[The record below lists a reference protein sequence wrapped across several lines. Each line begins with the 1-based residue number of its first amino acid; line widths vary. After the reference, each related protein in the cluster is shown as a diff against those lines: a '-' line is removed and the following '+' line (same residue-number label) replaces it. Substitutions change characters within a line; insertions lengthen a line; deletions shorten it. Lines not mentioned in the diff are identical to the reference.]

1 MIDVQ
6 ILLLLSIE
14 FRACQYTNEHQLKNS
29 LVYDTLLPSVDGTRL
44 HLVGCSSKHN
54 LLNSIIILKKLSYV
68 SSLLE
73 RDAITSPSPPS
84 DLVTKTLTARD
95 GVGTVDPSKGVTPF
109 DTVPNKFVFILIGLI
124 GAGFVI
130 TGIWFFFIAK
140 NGGFVF
146 HENDWDDYKS
156 TVLRRKGPN
165 GTTLSGGSESTDLG
179 GGSIVHGEKKRSTWG
194 RKNKKSKKGG
204 SGMERSRYKD
214 YDEEE
219 SSLGTQSELTYSEMS
234 EVNYPRKEKR
244 NKKSRLRGGDLG
256 DVPESEY
263 GDNVA
268 DLRAYR
274 HEKPARVGGMNRE
287 SESSIWEGSTNPEGS
302 TVSDGLIKNRERS
315 PEATP
320 ERRPKKSNNKDHYKI
335 RKVIGTVQGPSS
347 SSKDNGGNANFWNRQ
362 GTTKKSSRQS
372 EADSSVTDDERIK
385 AEARKLQEKGRAA
398 QRRDFSFRVGDDNSS
413 AAASSLISA
422 RDAAAAREQERRER
436 EARRA
441 RREARKQSRSQG
453 HLAPPA
459 YSAAESSVGGSELSS
474 VREDSEVGGDTG
486 HKSYPCH
493 IPGLSS
499 ERGGHESDY
508 TEDRRKKRNGGY
520 RRE

>member
-1 MIDVQ
+1 MPVI
-6 ILLLLSIE
+6 
-14 FRACQYTNEHQLKNS
+14 
-29 LVYDTLLPSVDGTRL
+29 PS
-44 HLVGCSSKHN
+44 
-54 LLNSIIILKKLSYV
+54 YA
-68 SSLLE
+68 SSLLK
-73 RDAITSPSPPS
+73 RAAVASPSPDNVPS
-84 DLVTKTLTARD
+84 TPDIISRTLTARD
-95 GVGTVDPSKGVTPF
+95 TVGTVDPSSGVTPF
-109 DTVPNKFVFILIGLI
+109 DSVPSKFVFILIGLI

-165 GTTLSGGSESTDLG
+165 GTTLSGGSEATDLG

-214 YDEEE
+214 FDEEE
-219 SSLGTQSELTYSEMS
+219 STVGTQSELTYSEMS
-234 EVNYPRKEKR
+234 EVNYPRKEKK

-256 DVPESEY
+256 DLPESEY
-263 GDNVA
+263 GDDMG
-268 DLRAYR
+268 DLRSYR
-274 HEKPARVGGMNRE
+274 HEKAARVGGMNQE
-287 SESSIWEGSTNPEGS
+287 SESSMWEGSTNHEGS
-302 TVSDGLIKNRERS
+302 TVSDGLMQHRER
-315 PEATP
+315 TP
-320 ERRPKKSNNKDHYKI
+320 ETTPEKPKKSNNKDHYKI
-335 RKVIGTVQGPSS
+335 RKVVGTVQGPRASPTT
-347 SSKDNGGNANFWNRQ
+347 KDNGGSSSFWNRQ

-372 EADSSVTDDERIK
+372 EADSSVTDDERVK
-385 AEARKLQEKGRAA
+385 AEAQKLQDKGRAA

-413 AAASSLISA
+413 AAGSSLISA

-441 RREARKQSRSQG
+441 RREARKQGRSNS
-453 HLAPPA
+453 HLAPLPPPA

-474 VREDSEVGGDTG
+474 VREDSEVSGDTG
-486 HKSYPCH
+486 HKSYPCF

-499 ERGGHESDY
+499 ERGGNETDY

>member
-1 MIDVQ
+1 MPVI
-6 ILLLLSIE
+6 S
-14 FRACQYTNEHQLKNS
+14 
-29 LVYDTLLPSVDGTRL
+29 
-44 HLVGCSSKHN
+44 
-54 LLNSIIILKKLSYV
+54 SYV
-68 SSLLE
+68 SS
-73 RDAITSPSPPS
+73 AIKRAAIPFSQAPSIDIIPS
-84 DLVTKTLTARD
+84 APNLITKSLTARD
-95 GVGTVDPSKGVTPF
+95 VIGTVDPSKGVTPF
-109 DTVPNKFVFILIGLI
+109 ESVPNKFVFVVIGLI
-124 GAGFVI
+124 GAGFVM

-219 SSLGTQSELTYSEMS
+219 SSVGTQSEVTYSEMS
-234 EVNYPRKEKR
+234 EVNYPRKEKKH
-244 NKKSRLRGGDLG
+244 KKSRLRGGDLG
-256 DVPESEY
+256 AVPESEY
-263 GDNVA
+263 GDDIA

-274 HEKPARVGGMNRE
+274 HEKPARVGGMNQE
-287 SESSIWEGSTNPEGS
+287 SESSMWDGSTNHEGS
-302 TVSDGLIKNRERS
+302 TVSDGLLQNQER
-315 PEATP
+315 TP
-320 ERRPKKSNNKDHYKI
+320 EQIPAKKSKKSNNKDHYKI
-335 RKVIGTVQGPSS
+335 RKVIGTVQGPREAS
-347 SSKDNGGNANFWNRQ
+347 SSKDNNGGSSSFWNRQ
-362 GTTKKSSRQS
+362 TTTKKSSRQS
-372 EADSSVTDDERIK
+372 EAESSVTDDERIR
-385 AEARKLQEKGRAA
+385 AEAKKLQDKGRAA

-413 AAASSLISA
+413 AAGSSLISGG
-422 RDAAAAREQERRER
+422 DAAAVREQERHER

-441 RREARKQSRSQG
+441 RREARKQSRSQS
-453 HLAPPA
+453 HIAPPT
-459 YSAAESSVGGSELSS
+459 YSAVESSVGRSELSS
-474 VREDSEVGGDTG
+474 VREDSEVSGDTG
-486 HKSYPCH
+486 HKSYPCF

-499 ERGGHESDY
+499 ERGQESDY

>member
-1 MIDVQ
+1 MPVI
-6 ILLLLSIE
+6 S
-14 FRACQYTNEHQLKNS
+14 
-29 LVYDTLLPSVDGTRL
+29 
-44 HLVGCSSKHN
+44 
-54 LLNSIIILKKLSYV
+54 SYV
-68 SSLLE
+68 SPLLK
-73 RDAITSPSPPS
+73 RAAVAPSSPSLDIVSSAPKII
-84 DLVTKTLTARD
+84 TKALTARD
-95 GVGTVDPSKGVTPF
+95 VVPTVDPSSGVTPF
-109 DTVPNKFVFILIGLI
+109 DTVPNKFVFILLGLI

-165 GTTLSGGSESTDLG
+165 GTTLSGASESTDLG

-194 RKNKKSKKGG
+194 RKNKKSKRGG

-219 SSLGTQSELTYSEMS
+219 SSLGTQSEVTYSEMS
-234 EVNYPRKEKR
+234 EVNYPRKEKK

-263 GDNVA
+263 GDDIA

-302 TVSDGLIKNRERS
+302 TVSDGLIQNRERS
-315 PEATP
+315 PERTP
-320 ERRPKKSNNKDHYKI
+320 ERPKKSNNKDHYKI
-335 RKVIGTVQGPSS
+335 RKVIGTVQGPRVATST
-347 SSKDNGGNANFWNRQ
+347 KDNGGSSTFWTRQ
-362 GTTKKSSRQS
+362 NTTKKSSRQS

-385 AEARKLQEKGRAA
+385 AEAKKLQEKGRAA

-413 AAASSLISA
+413 AAASSLISS
-422 RDAAAAREQERRER
+422 RDAAAIKDQERRER

-441 RREARKQSRSQG
+441 RREARKQSRDRS

-474 VREDSEVGGDTG
+474 VREDSEVSGDTG
-486 HKSYPCH
+486 HKSYPCF

-499 ERGGHESDY
+499 ERGGNETDY

>member
-1 MIDVQ
+1 MPVI
-6 ILLLLSIE
+6 S
-14 FRACQYTNEHQLKNS
+14 
-29 LVYDTLLPSVDGTRL
+29 
-44 HLVGCSSKHN
+44 
-54 LLNSIIILKKLSYV
+54 SYV
-68 SSLLE
+68 SPLLK
-73 RDAITSPSPPS
+73 RTAIASPSPPLDDPS
-84 DLVTKTLTARD
+84 IPNILTRTLTARD
-95 GVGTVDPSKGVTPF
+95 VVGTIDPSNGVTPF
-109 DTVPNKFVFILIGLI
+109 DSVPNKFVFIVIGLI
-124 GAGFVI
+124 GAGFVL

-179 GGSIVHGEKKRSTWG
+179 GGSVVHGEKKRSTWG
-194 RKNKKSKKGG
+194 RKNKKSKKDG

-214 YDEEE
+214 FDEEE
-219 SSLGTQSELTYSEMS
+219 SSVGTQSEVTYSEMS
-234 EVNYPRKEKR
+234 EVNFPPRKEKK

-263 GDNVA
+263 GDDVA

-287 SESSIWEGSTNPEGS
+287 SDSSVWEGSTNAEGS
-302 TVSDGLIKNRERS
+302 TVSDGLIHNRERT

-320 ERRPKKSNNKDHYKI
+320 EKPKKSNNKDHYKI
-335 RKVIGTVQGPSS
+335 RKVIGTVQGPRSS
-347 SSKDNGGNANFWNRQ
+347 TKDNGGSSTFWNKQ
-362 GTTKKSSRQS
+362 GTIKKSSRQS
-372 EADSSVTDDERIK
+372 EADSSVTDDERVK
-385 AEARKLQEKGRAA
+385 AEAKKLQDKGRAA

-413 AAASSLISA
+413 AAGSSLVSA
-422 RDAAAAREQERRER
+422 RDAAASREQERQER

-441 RREARKQSRSQG
+441 RREARKQSRNQS

-474 VREDSEVGGDTG
+474 VREDSEVSGDTG
-486 HKSYPCH
+486 HKSYPCF

-499 ERGGHESDY
+499 ERGGNETDY

>member
-1 MIDVQ
+1 MPVI
-6 ILLLLSIE
+6 
-14 FRACQYTNEHQLKNS
+14 A
-29 LVYDTLLPSVDGTRL
+29 
-44 HLVGCSSKHN
+44 
-54 LLNSIIILKKLSYV
+54 SYV
-68 SSLLE
+68 SPLL
-73 RDAITSPSPPS
+73 RRTAIAPPS
-84 DLVTKTLTARD
+84 SDLAPSMPDIITRTLTARD
-95 GVGTVDPSKGVTPF
+95 GVGTVDPSNGVTPF
-109 DTVPNKFVFILIGLI
+109 ESVPNKFVFILLGLI
-124 GAGFVI
+124 GAGFVL

-179 GGSIVHGEKKRSTWG
+179 GGSVVHGEKKRSTWG

-214 YDEEE
+214 YDVEE
-219 SSLGTQSELTYSEMS
+219 SSVGTQSELTYSEMS
-234 EVNYPRKEKR
+234 EVNYPRREKK

-263 GDNVA
+263 GDDVA

-302 TVSDGLIKNRERS
+302 TVSDGLIQNRERT

-320 ERRPKKSNNKDHYKI
+320 ERPKKSSKSNNKDHYKI
-335 RKVIGTVQGPSS
+335 RKVVGTVQGPRPST
-347 SSKDNGGNANFWNRQ
+347 KDNGGSSTFWNRQ
-362 GTTKKSSRQS
+362 NTTKKSSRQS
-372 EADSSVTDDERIK
+372 EADSSITDDERIK
-385 AEARKLQEKGRAA
+385 AEAKKLQDKGRAA

-413 AAASSLISA
+413 AAGSSLISA
-422 RDAAAAREQERRER
+422 RDAAAVREQERHER

-441 RREARKQSRSQG
+441 RREARKQSRSQA

-459 YSAAESSVGGSELSS
+459 YSAAESSVGGSELTS
-474 VREDSEVGGDTG
+474 VREDSEVNGDTG
-486 HKSYPCH
+486 HKSYPCF

-499 ERGGHESDY
+499 ERGGNETDY